1 MMKAIGAR
9 TGQLTTMYL
18 MTVAAFGAL
27 SLVIALPLG
36 SFGARKLVGFVA
48 GLLNFD
54 ILTTAPPP
62 DVLAMELA
70 VGLII
75 PMLAA
80 LVPILSGSRMT
91 VHQAIN
97 STGIGEPTEPRRRFL
112 RASLALESWPAV
124 PRPILLSVRNTFRRK
139 GRLALT
145 LGTLILASAI
155 FISVL
160 SVRDSL
166 NNTLATSLRYWNY
179 DLEVILKSGHGED
192 KVMSQLLSVPGVTH
206 AEAWSTDSARRVRD
220 DRSESRPISVIAPP
234 ADTRLLQPVLVAG
247 RWLTLDDVNA
257 IVVNADVVADEPD
270 IGLGDEITLKFGQRQ
285 FRFIVVGIAQST
297 LTGQVR
303 NPRTLYVNQAGYR
316 SVLTRGRDVR
326 NAVVVTERHD
336 GASQASVSRAIEEH
350 FRSVNMPVD
359 TTETLTERRAQIE
372 FQFNI
377 LIVFLLIM
385 AVLLAAV
392 GGLGLTG
399 TMSINVLER
408 TREIGVMRAIGASDR
423 AIREIVMVEG
433 AVIGLL
439 SWAIGALLALP
450 VSKVLADAVGTSFLR
465 RTLDF
470 EYSLLGVAVWLA
482 VVMIVATVASAF
494 PAWRASRLTVR
505 EVLAYE

>member
-1 MMKAIGAR
+1 
-9 TGQLTTMYL
+9 
-18 MTVAAFGAL
+18 
-27 SLVIALPLG
+27 
-36 SFGARKLVGFVA
+36 
-48 GLLNFD
+48 
-54 ILTTAPPP
+54 
-62 DVLAMELA
+62 
-70 VGLII
+70 
-75 PMLAA
+75 
-80 LVPILSGSRMT
+80 
-91 VHQAIN
+91 
-97 STGIGEPTEPRRRFL
+97 
-112 RASLALESWPAV
+112 
-124 PRPILLSVRNTFRRK
+124 
-139 GRLALT
+139 
-145 LGTLILASAI
+145 
-155 FISVL
+155 
-160 SVRDSL
+160 
-166 NNTLATSLRYWNY
+166 
-179 DLEVILKSGHGED
+179 
-192 KVMSQLLSVPGVTH
+192 
-206 AEAWSTDSARRVRD
+206 
-220 DRSESRPISVIAPP
+220 
-234 ADTRLLQPVLVAG
+234 
-247 RWLTLDDVNA
+247 
-257 IVVNADVVADEPD
+257 
-270 IGLGDEITLKFGQRQ
+270 
-285 FRFIVVGIAQST
+285 
-297 LTGQVR
+297 
-303 NPRTLYVNQAGYR
+303 
-316 SVLTRGRDVR
+316 
-326 NAVVVTERHD
+326 
-336 GASQASVSRAIEEH
+336 
-350 FRSVNMPVD
+350 MPVD